1 MLTCYCLTF
10 MCCKPCLLNFRVFK
24 VMYYEFNAFSPSVMS
39 VMPLYQE
46 CILEWMYLMLDQKCL
61 SRLAEYDDVIRGAP
75 F

>member
-1 MLTCYCLTF
+1 
-10 MCCKPCLLNFRVFK
+10 
-24 VMYYEFNAFSPSVMS
+24 MYYEFNAFSPSVMS